1 MDNPLQS
8 TLSHAITHAFAP
20 SPAVVD
26 PALAHAHAH
35 GHHAPGMS
43 LDIQME
49 APHLIQEQP
58 QSQDGQTAKRRPG
71 RPKGSTKKN
80 LLAGTTTIPPKIKRP
95 VGRPRKDGF
104 PAGSVGPTRM
114 KRERQGVVRAYIS
127 EAREQPFINVLQM
140 QFPSTPVSNMGY
152 PGVISYNAFPNGTLH
167 QAAPA
172 GSPTLPER
180 QALPYNIDPSLDR
193 DEWATLAETDR
204 NQFLSTLLSAFSAPN
219 PVSTAGPTVEEAFK
233 SHLVSLSPNPGHAQS
248 TPSLYSILK
257 TFWLPSSPVYF
268 ALTASA
274 STARTPSEH
283 RFLYWDPQPLVFN
296 GISCP
301 SCGSPLINRG
311 RISSGPVKV
320 YDIEKPFF
328 IVGCEYA
335 CTSQQCVAATSSQE
349 GRKFAST
356 DSSILRA
363 LPPRLKD
370 EFPAK
375 LIFGDADAGS
385 GPDIWNWEAFGVS
398 VALWNMVLGSLRAGL
413 KKDAILSIVRA
424 VQHGVPEMEH
434 LNGHPQV
441 QTPQPQMLQE
451 PHPPA
456 PSTPAMAHPQEVNQ
470 MEKMEADE
478 QQSEEAPRTLDQTLE
493 EPTTPDDENSVGYT
507 RYRLLNCFAEYLPAP
522 FRGSVRR
529 CVESQ
534 YDSRGPR
541 RSIPSQPFVPCTKP
555 NYDPHTFYNGI
566 PSTLLSADARVPTV
580 ANFPWS
586 HQTDNLLSDI
596 QSLSIC
602 ILFLHSFDT
611 NVNPHE
617 DKQPSTDYPITCKP
631 YTVRGER

>member
-58 QSQDGQTAKRRPG
+58 HSQDGQTPKRRPG

-80 LLAGTTTIPPKIKRP
+80 LLAGTTAMPPKIKRP

-104 PAGSVGPTRM
+104 PAGSVGPSRT
-114 KRERQGVVRAYIS
+114 KRERQGVVGTNIFERS
-127 EAREQPFINVLQM
+127 EQLFILGLQM
-140 QFPSTPVSNMGY
+140 QFPSAPASNMGY
-152 PGVISYNAFPNGTLH
+152 PGVIYNGFQNSMLH
-167 QAAPA
+167 QTAPA
-172 GSPTLPER
+172 GSPTLPEG
-180 QALPYNIDPSLDR
+180 QALPYSIDPSVDR
-193 DEWATLAETDR
+193 DEWATLAATDR
-204 NQFLSTLLSAFSAPN
+204 NQFLSALLTAFAAPN

-257 TFWLPSSPVYF
+257 TFWLPSSPAYF

-301 SCGSPLINRG
+301 SCGNPLINRG
-311 RISSGPVKV
+311 RISTGPVKV

-375 LIFGDADAGS
+375 LVFGDTDAGS
-385 GPDIWNWEAFGVS
+385 GPNIWNWKAFGVS

-413 KKDAILSIVRA
+413 KKETILSIVGA
-424 VQHGVPEMEH
+424 VQHGVPDMEQ
-434 LNGHPQV
+434 LNGHPQTH
-441 QTPQPQMLQE
+441 TPQPQMLPE

-456 PSTPAMAHPQEVNQ
+456 PSTPVMADPQEIDQ

-478 QQSEEAPRTLDQTLE
+478 QQQPEEAPRTLDQTLE
-493 EPTTPDDENSVGYT
+493 ERDTPDDGHSVGYT
-507 RYRLLNCFAEYLPAP
+507 RYKLLNCFAEYLPAP
-522 FRGSVRR
+522 FHRSIHQ
-529 CVESQ
+529 CLESQ
-534 YDSRGPR
+534 YDVGGQRFQLPR
-541 RSIPSQPFVPCTKP
+541 PFVSCAEPD
-555 NYDPHTFYNGI
+555 YDPNTFYDGFHHA
-566 PSTLLSADARVPTV
+566 LLSPDAGVADFAD
-580 ANFPWS
+580 FPWN
-586 HQTDNLLSDI
+586 HQANHLVPDI
-596 QSLSIC
+596 QSLSIR

-611 NVNPHE
+611 NVDPH
-617 DKQPSTDYPITCKP
+617 
-631 YTVRGER
+631 